1 MPIDSIEVLI
11 AFLFG
16 LAVGSFLNVC
26 IHRIPLGKS
35 IVSPPSSCPECGEE
49 IKYYD
54 NIPLLSY
61 VILFGKCRHC
71 RTPIPLHYPLVEAVT
86 GLLSAALLMKFDLS
100 AQFFLFFL
108 FSASLVTIAFI
119 DLHHRIIPD
128 ILSLSLLI
136 LGFIASLFHLIEIP
150 WLDSVVGILG
160 GGGFFYLIAVLFEKL
175 TGREGM
181 GGGDIK
187 MLAMIGAWTGW
198 RALPSIILISSL
210 GGILIGGISLLLA
223 RRGMRSKIPFG
234 PFLSLGTLVW
244 LFFGYDLQLWISEI
258 AR

>member
-1 MPIDSIEVLI
+1 MPINSIEVLI

-35 IVSPPSSCPECGEE
+35 IVSPPSSCPQCGQQ

-61 VILFGKCRHC
+61 IILFGKCRHC
-71 RTPIPLHYPLVEAVT
+71 RTPIPLHYPVVEAVT
-86 GLLSAALLMKFDLS
+86 GLLSAALLMKFNLS
-100 AQFFLFFL
+100 PQFFLFFL

-136 LGFIASLFHLIEIP
+136 VGFITSLFKLNEIP
-150 WLDSVVGILG
+150 WLDSLVGILA
-160 GGGFFYLIAVLFEKL
+160 GGGFFYLVALLFEKL

-187 MLAMIGAWTGW
+187 MLAMIGAWGGW

-223 RRGMRSKIPFG
+223 RKGIRSKIPFG
-234 PFLSLGTLVW
+234 PFLSLGTLLW
-244 LFFGYDLQLWISEI
+244 LFFGYDLQIWLSEI

>member
-1 MPIDSIEVLI
+1 MPIDSIDVLI

>member
-1 MPIDSIEVLI
+1 MPINSIEVLI

-35 IVSPPSSCPECGEE
+35 IVSPPSSCPQCGQQ

-61 VILFGKCRHC
+61 IILFGKCRHC
-71 RTPIPLHYPLVEAVT
+71 RTPIPLHYPVVEAVT
-86 GLLSAALLMKFDLS
+86 GLLSAALLMKFNLS
-100 AQFFLFFL
+100 PQFFLFFL

-136 LGFIASLFHLIEIP
+136 VGFIASLFKLNEIP
-150 WLDSVVGILG
+150 WLDSLVGILG
-160 GGGFFYLIAVLFEKL
+160 GGGFFYLVALLFEKL

-198 RALPSIILISSL
+198 RALPSVILISSL

-223 RRGMRSKIPFG
+223 RKGIRSKIPFG
-234 PFLSLGTLVW
+234 PFLSLGTLLW
-244 LFFGYDLQLWISEI
+244 LFFGYDLQIWLSEI

>member
-1 MPIDSIEVLI
+1 MLISSIELLI

-35 IVSPPSSCPECGEE
+35 IVSPASSCPQCRQE
-49 IKYYD
+49 IRYYD

-71 RTPIPLHYPLVEAVT
+71 RTPIPLHYPVVEAVT
-86 GLLSAALLMKFDLS
+86 GLLSAALLMKFNLS
-100 AQFFLFFL
+100 PQFFLFFL

-136 LGFIASLFHLIEIP
+136 LGFIASILKMTEIP
-150 WLDSVVGILG
+150 WLDSLVGILG
-160 GGGFFYLIAVLFEKL
+160 GGGFFYLVAVLFEKV

-187 MLAMIGAWTGW
+187 MLAMIGAWAGW

-223 RRGMRSKIPFG
+223 RKGMRSKIPFG
-234 PFLSLGTLVW
+234 PFLSLGTLLW
-244 LFFGYDLQLWISEI
+244 LFFGYDLQLWLSEL

>member
-1 MPIDSIEVLI
+1 MFINSIEVLI
-11 AFLFG
+11 VFLFG

-26 IHRIPLGKS
+26 IHRIPEGKS
-35 IVSPPSSCPECGEE
+35 IVSPPSSCPQCGHRIE
-49 IKYYD
+49 YYD

-61 VILFGKCRHC
+61 ILLSGKCRHC
-71 RTPIPLHYPLVEAVT
+71 RTFIPLHYPVVEAVT
-86 GLLSAALLMKFDLS
+86 GLLSVALLMKFNLS
-100 AQFFLFFL
+100 PQFFLFL
-108 FSASLVTIAFI
+108 IFSASLVTIAFI

-136 LGFIASLFHLIEIP
+136 LGFIASLFKLSEIP
-150 WLDSVVGILG
+150 WLDSLIGILG
-160 GGGFFYLIAVLFEKL
+160 GGGFFYLVAFLFEKL

-210 GGILIGGISLLLA
+210 AGIVIGGVSLLLA
-223 RRGMRSKIPFG
+223 RKEMRSKIPFG
-234 PFLSLGTLVW
+234 PFLSLGTLLS
-244 LFFGYDLQLWISEI
+244 LFFGDDFQVWLSAIV
-258 AR
+258 R